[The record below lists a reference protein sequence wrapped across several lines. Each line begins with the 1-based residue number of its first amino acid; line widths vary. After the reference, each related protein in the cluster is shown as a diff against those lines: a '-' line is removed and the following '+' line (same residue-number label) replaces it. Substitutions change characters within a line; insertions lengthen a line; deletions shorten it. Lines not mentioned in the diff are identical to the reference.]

1 MDLPTL
7 DFSLFTKGTEKEK
20 QECAR
25 QIVDSFSKHGF
36 VKLTNHGLPEETV
49 KAYMKA
55 VSSPKSVPDASA
67 PKVYDEC

>member
-7 DFSLFTKGTEKEK
+7 DFSLFTKGTEE
-20 QECAR
+20 ERRESAR
-25 QIVDSFSKHGF
+25 QIVDSFRKHGF

-55 VSSPKSVPDASA
+55 VSRSQQVSQKLRR
-67 PKVYDEC
+67 KVAQ